1 MPSGFQQ
8 DSNQLQPAFFRVVLD
23 MSNSDIYVT
32 GNADGA
38 GAVNPYSWDNFT
50 GNDQPITLENAIRLA
65 QGNIRFQ
72 RIVEELSKYSDA
84 QIIDLECNF
93 EGGNVTGNVTGTL
106 TSTTTTSTA
115 LGAIG
120 NAVNTSGKALGTT
133 LYNTTTKTFYVAQG
147 ATAGST
153 WIDSS
158 DGTTTITP
166 A

>member
-1 MPSGFQQ
+1 M
-8 DSNQLQPAFFRVVLD
+8 LFR
-23 MSNSDIYVT
+23 S
-32 GNADGA
+32 
-38 GAVNPYSWDNFT
+38 
-50 GNDQPITLENAIRLA
+50 
-65 QGNIRFQ
+65 
-72 RIVEELSKYSDA
+72 
-84 QIIDLECNF
+84 
-93 EGGNVTGNVTGTL
+93 NVTGTL

-115 LGAIG
+115 LGAIA

-147 ATAGST
+147 SNANST